1 MRALEPEVANAVW
14 EAVEGLIPIREVNH
28 PMGGHRPRI
37 PDHICFQGILI
48 RLVTG
53 CSWVSTEHLLGGAVS
68 DTTLRA
74 RRDEWTEAGVSDAV
88 VSEALAAYDR
98 IIGLDLSDVSV
109 DGSQHKA
116 PCGGEGTGK
125 NPCDRAK
132 LGFKWSLATDRAGIP
147 VGWAI
152 DGANRHD
159 SILFDP
165 TLEAVDSRGLV
176 LDIETLHLD
185 RGYDS
190 NRVRNEAT
198 ARGIDDI
205 ICPKKRPRGQANH
218 IKIKTQPPSVCDGPS
233 SGPTHGSPTTGNYA
247 ATPTATPN
255 TAPPTRPRNHVHNH
269 YQTHQLAKPLEPYQL
284 TPIRARS

>member
-14 EAVEGLIPIREVNH
+14 EAVEGLIPSREVNH

-37 PDHICFQGILI
+37 PDRICFQGILI

-53 CSWVSTEHLLGGAVS
+53 WWWVSTEHLLGGAVS

-74 RRDEWTEAGVSDAV
+74 RRDEWTEAGVFDAV

-116 PCGGEGTGK
+116 PCGGEGTGEK
-125 NPCDRAK
+125 PLRPGQTGVQMVTRHRPGGYPRR
-132 LGFKWSLATDRAGIP
+132 LGHRRGQPATTASC
-147 VGWAI
+147 
-152 DGANRHD
+152 
-159 SILFDP
+159 SILPSRRWTPEVSFSTSRPCISTADMTATGSGTKP
-165 TLEAVDSRGLV
+165 PPGASTTSSAPKNDQEAKRTTSRS
-176 LDIETLHLD
+176 
-185 RGYDS
+185 R
-190 NRVRNEAT
+190 R
-198 ARGIDDI
+198 
-205 ICPKKRPRGQANH
+205 
-218 IKIKTQPPSVCDGPS
+218 QPPSVCDGPS

-255 TAPPTRPRNHVHNH
+255 TASPNSPS
-269 YQTHQLAKPLEPYQL
+269 QS
-284 TPIRARS
+284 RS

>member
-14 EAVEGLIPIREVNH
+14 EAVEALIPSREVNH

-74 RRDEWTEAGVSDAV
+74 RRDEWTEAGAFDAV

-109 DGSQHKA
+109 DGNQHKA

-165 TLEAVDSRGLV
+165 TLAAVDSRGLV

-205 ICPKKRPRGQANH
+205 ICPKNDQEAKRTTSRSRR
-218 IKIKTQPPSVCDGPS
+218 QPPSVCDGPS

-247 ATPTATPN
+247 ATPTTTPN
-255 TAPPTRPRNHVHNH
+255 TTSPNSPS
-269 YQTHQLAKPLEPYQL
+269 QS
-284 TPIRARS
+284 RS